1 MQMWSPLLSSSCCAF
16 ATGAMV
22 NNAIKT
28 IQSDDFMVSL
38 SSRSDFAAKILGE
51 PGGVSPR
58 TSRVIRSRPGANA
71 HRLARER
78 VGQDCPNSKTRRRIR
93 PEACRGLKHDDA
105 LRHRRLDSEVGC
117 GRVIEPH
124 QPCDL
129 LVGFDDSTPSYA
141 SDSGKW
147 GAHDALWFSTNAP
160 IDLASMEREMV
171 GYRRSATS
179 GRRTPSALC
188 GW

>member
-1 MQMWSPLLSSSCCAF
+1 
-16 ATGAMV
+16 MV

-78 VGQDCPNSKTRRRIR
+78 VGQECPTSKGGSVFDR
-93 PEACRGLKHDDA
+93 K
-105 LRHRRLDSEVGC
+105 
-117 GRVIEPH
+117 RVA
-124 QPCDL
+124 
-129 LVGFDDSTPSYA
+129 VS
-141 SDSGKW
+141 
-147 GAHDALWFSTNAP
+147 
-160 IDLASMEREMV
+160 SMTM
-171 GYRRSATS
+171 
-179 GRRTPSALC
+179 P
-188 GW
+188 